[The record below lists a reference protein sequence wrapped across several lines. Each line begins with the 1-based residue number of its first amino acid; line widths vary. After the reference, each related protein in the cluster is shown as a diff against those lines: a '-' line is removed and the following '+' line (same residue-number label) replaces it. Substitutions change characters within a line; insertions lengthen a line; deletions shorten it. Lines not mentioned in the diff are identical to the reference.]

1 VFQEISQIVHQKR
14 DSKEPISLAIIQ
26 QLLYNK
32 TDEILEVSENAM
44 FEGSISKL
52 NILNNDL
59 STTVDKVSEDSKAT
73 KSKWQSFHSIHDEP
87 FTHPF
92 IIVASGTSPWLQ
104 RASDLKAEVV
114 VNHDM
119 ERKLQQ
125 HIDEIHKLIKDVK
138 MKDQSLQESAVKI
151 ELLEKR
157 MEGAKKQ
164 GEQIAELESGL
175 SKSQSQMQMY
185 AEAME
190 NLQAEYDTLEQ
201 ENIQLKK
208 AAAKRN
214 EKQSSAS
221 KSSEYAEGNANNSEE
236 LVTTETYAMKTR
248 LDSLSSAVRYLRAEN
263 AHLKS
268 KEYMAILKLNELPEL
283 IDNESNEK
291 EVKQNKLR
299 SIALESKA
307 LIRDIRNVSAT
318 SKVIKLQPAQAGKW
332 RSQKLA
338 AEYQFQQQ
346 QSVLH
351 TLQKRSSEL
360 RHKVDAMQQSLPH
373 KRISQPKT
381 SSDAAAAFA
390 LARIQIPKIPQLQ
403 ALQYGHKNINLKSF
417 NEFEKVH
424 SVFVR

>member
-1 VFQEISQIVHQKR
+1 
-14 DSKEPISLAIIQ
+14 
-26 QLLYNK
+26 
-32 TDEILEVSENAM
+32 M
-44 FEGSISKL
+44 
-52 NILNNDL
+52 
-59 STTVDKVSEDSKAT
+59 
-73 KSKWQSFHSIHDEP
+73 
-87 FTHPF
+87 
-92 IIVASGTSPWLQ
+92 Q

-157 MEGAKKQ
+157 MESAKKQ

-214 EKQSSAS
+214 EKQSSVS
-221 KSSEYAEGNANNSEE
+221 KNSEYAEGNVNNPEE
-236 LVTTETYAMKTR
+236 LVTTETYAMKTQ
-248 LDSLSSAVRYLRAEN
+248 LDSLKNAVRYLRAEN

-283 IDNESNEK
+283 IDGDSIQK
-291 EVKQNKLR
+291 EASQNKLR

-307 LIRDIRNVSAT
+307 LVRDIRNVSAT

-332 RSQKLA
+332 RSQKLG

-351 TLQKRSSEL
+351 TLQQRSSEL

-373 KRISQPKT
+373 KRVSQPKT
-381 SSDAAAAFA
+381 SPDAAATSFA

-403 ALQYGHKNINLKSF
+403 ALQYGHKNINLRSF

-424 SVFVR
+424 SVFVQ